1 MTAALAPITRQTV
14 GRTFIIAISVLGIGA
29 ALQLGV
35 VGYLFY
41 IRLRS
46 GPMVVSSQPAGEKDS
61 LNLEDVPA
69 GTAAAPPA
77 PPRPVPIT
85 PGGASIPSPEQ
96 VKQERFEEAVEHGKT
111 LRARGDLYTAKQA
124 LEEAQAMNIE
134 MDLKSP
140 VPLGE
145 LALTYEKLGFVEPAT
160 QAWSQVYKMGEA
172 QAGIYYAA
180 AEARLRLSQVQAVKD
195 AQGKV
200 AQPTPPPVA
209 AGEKVGLTPECKLGL
224 MELKRREEADATAA
238 KKFTLLVP
246 VRAKPKARIDVR
258 EVIVQVLFFDI
269 VNGRALDKTIAQVSY
284 KWTEPPADWSDG
296 DVEQLEVSYALP
308 NLRVADEERKYFGY
322 IASVYYKNALQD
334 FRADPPAL
342 AERYAP
348 AKQLSS
354 DATE

>member
-14 GRTFIIAISVLGIGA
+14 GRTFIVAISILGIGA
-29 ALQLGV
+29 AVQLGV
-35 VGYLFY
+35 VGYLFAL
-41 IRLRS
+41 RLRQ
-46 GPMVVSSQPAGEKDS
+46 PVVVSAQPGGQGLEKES
-61 LNLEDVPA
+61 LNLDDVP
-69 GTAAAPPA
+69 GGAPPA
-77 PPRPVPIT
+77 PPRPVPLAPANT
-85 PGGASIPSPEQ
+85 AIPSPEQ

-145 LALTYEKLGFVEPAT
+145 LALTYEKLGFTEPAT
-160 QAWSQVYKMGEA
+160 QAWRQVYGMGET
-172 QAGIYYAA
+172 GGGVYYNLAA
-180 AEARLRLSQVQAVKD
+180 ARLQLSQLQAVKD
-195 AQGKV
+195 AQGKIAV
-200 AQPTPPPVA
+200 PTPPPST
-209 AGEKVGLTPECKLGL
+209 AGEKVGLTPEAKLGF
-224 MELKRREEADATAA
+224 MELKRRDENDPAAA
-238 KKFTLLVP
+238 KKFTLILP
-246 VRAKPKARIDVR
+246 VRAKQKARIDVR

-284 KWTEPPADWSDG
+284 KWTEPPADWGDG
-296 DVEQLEVSYALP
+296 DVEQLEVTYALP

-354 DATE
+354 EATE